1 MLDKKCENKDELLKL
16 YDEKLTNK
24 DLITKPKYVFMNQLD
39 KTKKEI
45 RKQFKTDNFI
55 RIKDQ

>member
-24 DLITKPKYVFMNQLD
+24 DLITKPKYIFMNQLD

-45 RKQFKTDNFI
+45 RKQFKTDDFI
-55 RIKDQ
+55 RIKD

>member
-24 DLITKPKYVFMNQLD
+24 DLITKPKYIFMNQLD

-45 RKQFKTDNFI
+45 RKQFKTDDFI